1 MGVKNVLLVAP
12 PLIPT
17 SKDSIA
23 GSEQMIY
30 VLGRALIEQG
40 HNVTTIAREDSRV
53 YGKLVSGGFKDFQF
67 HKDSEIDQF
76 YQVMAHTASAVRKFI
91 RCNSNLD
98 VIVDRTC
105 QGLSLQV
112 SHEENGP
119 PVLCCL
125 NMPSEYFLNIHF
137 FNHLREK
144 FKERKDKFIAVSN
157 HIAKEYQNALQLGDL
172 KSRMNIIY
180 NGIVT
185 DNFSFSEVHKGYLL
199 YLGRITKDKA
209 PHLAIKLAQNTDHKI
224 IVAGGNIEG
233 NNTMYQDEGYIEKE
247 IRPLMNNNVKWH
259 GPANLEQKVALLK
272 NAKALIF
279 SRESYEPFSSVP
291 IEAMM
296 CGTPVIAFDKGGT
309 KEAIINNKTGFLVN
323 TYEEMK
329 KAVSKIDTI
338 DRATCTLHVKNN
350 FDYQKMIKKY
360 MELID

>member
-1 MGVKNVLLVAP
+1 
-12 PLIPT
+12 
-17 SKDSIA
+17 
-23 GSEQMIY
+23 
-30 VLGRALIEQG
+30 
-40 HNVTTIAREDSRV
+40 
-53 YGKLVSGGFKDFQF
+53 
-67 HKDSEIDQF
+67 
-76 YQVMAHTASAVRKFI
+76 
-91 RCNSNLD
+91 
-98 VIVDRTC
+98 
-105 QGLSLQV
+105 
-112 SHEENGP
+112 
-119 PVLCCL
+119 
-125 NMPSEYFLNIHF
+125 
-137 FNHLREK
+137 
-144 FKERKDKFIAVSN
+144 
-157 HIAKEYQNALQLGDL
+157 
-172 KSRMNIIY
+172 
-180 NGIVT
+180 
-185 DNFSFSEVHKGYLL
+185 
-199 YLGRITKDKA
+199 
-209 PHLAIKLAQNTDHKI
+209 
-224 IVAGGNIEG
+224 
-233 NNTMYQDEGYIEKE
+233 MYQDEGYIEKE